1 MNRKKIDDVI
11 AEMREF
17 VQACDTNELA
27 YPYDPRQV
35 LMYKGRKLRDV
46 AKKWADELADGQ
58 ERLPRFEYA
67 VLDVVKVPGG
77 NIAAMR
83 EAIEGLI
90 DGICFHCDRSEDCKG
105 APCEKMQKAKAA
117 IAEPAR
123 NCDRHGGD
131 YEKLNAEWFEWTG
144 TPEGQNQDG
153 TVKMAFG
160 EWLLALASEDGAE
173 KGQA

>member
-1 MNRKKIDDVI
+1 MNRKKINDVI

-17 VQACDTNELA
+17 VQACDMNELA
-27 YPYDPRQV
+27 FPYDPRRV
-35 LMYKGRKLRDV
+35 LMYKGMKLRDV
-46 AKKWADELADGQ
+46 AEKWADEL
-58 ERLPRFEYA
+58 
-67 VLDVVKVPGG
+67 
-77 NIAAMR
+77 
-83 EAIEGLI
+83 
-90 DGICFHCDRSEDCKG
+90 
-105 APCEKMQKAKAA
+105 A

-160 EWLLALASEDGAE
+160 EWLLALASEDKAE